1 MTDKW
6 SNSAEDNTLGYT
18 IATKRMSRIAGL
30 ERVLEF
36 ISDARS
42 MQDVVKN
49 AYNRITV

>member
-1 MTDKW
+1 
-6 SNSAEDNTLGYT
+6 
-18 IATKRMSRIAGL
+18 MSRIAGL

-42 MQDVVKN
+42 MQDFVKN